1 MFYGKAG
8 AFGASQTGDIRPM
21 HVSSTNRPGLSG
33 SGRMVASPDIDPYWG
48 NFRVGGHLS
57 GTPEIGP
64 LFENCPSILRDFLC
78 AKCH

>member
-1 MFYGKAG
+1 MFPARIG
-8 AFGASQTGDIRPM
+8 P
-21 HVSSTNRPGLSG
+21 VSRVP
-33 SGRMVASPDIDPYWG
+33 VASPDIDPYWG